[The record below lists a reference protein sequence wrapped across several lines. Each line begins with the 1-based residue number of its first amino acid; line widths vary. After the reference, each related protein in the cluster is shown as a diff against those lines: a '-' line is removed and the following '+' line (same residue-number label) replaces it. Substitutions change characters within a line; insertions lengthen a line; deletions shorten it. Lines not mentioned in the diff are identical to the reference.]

1 MPQKTKVILLSLS
14 EKIPYWVCGLKVQIN
29 LVCVHFYEQNGTC
42 FQILT
47 SFLSMQE
54 DFMCTS
60 GRAVFVQKAIA
71 VVLQIRTINA
81 YSISDA
87 TAP

>member
-1 MPQKTKVILLSLS
+1 
-14 EKIPYWVCGLKVQIN
+14 
-29 LVCVHFYEQNGTC
+29 
-42 FQILT
+42 
-47 SFLSMQE
+47 MQE

-87 TAP
+87 TAPWESEMG